1 MDAVMI
7 GEIHLA
13 CAVLITTIVCVALMR
28 YKIIGAVSAV
38 IAPVIVANIII
49 ISRFTIYELGTFYPA
64 IAIFWSLM
72 DILIS
77 VLLIFTVEVRQ
88 TGDSGR

>member
-1 MDAVMI
+1 MI

-13 CAVLITTIVCVALMR
+13 CAVSITTIVYGLLMSH
-28 YKIIGAVSAV
+28 KIIGAVSAV
-38 IAPVIVANIII
+38 VAPIIVANIII
-49 ISRFTIYELGTFYPA
+49 INRFTIYELGAFYPA

-77 VLLIFTVEVRQ
+77 VLMIFTVEAVADYRKM
-88 TGDSGR
+88 